1 MYKLVLV
8 DDEAE
13 IRNGLAQYFPWQQIG
28 FHVVETF
35 DNGLDAFTYMESHP
49 VDVLLCDISMPL
61 MSGLE
66 LIQKLHERR
75 IKTKILLLSAF
86 KNFEYAQQALTY
98 DVKGYIL
105 KPTHFNEIHEIFSKL
120 RAELDND
127 SEHHPDLPEQRAQE
141 GNEGSFQDKVIGSIK
156 SYVEHNY
163 SKATLEDASRL
174 IRMNPDYVSKYFK
187 QKTGQNF
194 SDYIV
199 EIRMGKAVEL
209 LQDINYKTYE
219 ISELVGYSY
228 PKNFTR
234 TFKKFYGISP
244 REFRNSGELAGD
256 KQPNEKSIGKPSEN
270 E

>member
-28 FHVVETF
+28 FNIVETF
-35 DNGLDAFTYMESHP
+35 DNGLDALNYMESRP
-49 VDVLLCDISMPL
+49 VDALLCDISMPL
-61 MSGLE
+61 MTGLE
-66 LIQKLHERR
+66 LVQKLYERG
-75 IKTKILLLSAF
+75 IKTKILLLSAY

-105 KPTHFNEIHEIFSKL
+105 KPTHYNEIYEVFSKL
-120 RAELDND
+120 RAELDKEREHRPD
-127 SEHHPDLPEQRAQE
+127 SLDQRGYE
-141 GNEGSFQDKVIGSIK
+141 GTFQDKVIGSIK

-163 SKATLEDASRL
+163 SNATLEEAARL

-199 EIRMGKAVEL
+199 EIRMGKAAEL
-209 LQDINYKTYE
+209 LRDISYKTYE

-228 PKNFTR
+228 AKNFTR
-234 TFKKFYGISP
+234 TFKKYYGVSP
-244 REFRNSGELAGD
+244 REFRNSRESNSESA
-256 KQPNEKSIGKPSEN
+256 SEN